1 MASISNST
9 LSSPGIGSGLDVNS
23 IVTQLTAIE
32 HQPIDLLAQKQSV
45 IQTKLS
51 SFGLL
56 SSYMSN
62 VRDIAAQLAKPA
74 TWTKNT
80 ATSSDSSVQVSAKS
94 TAATGTYSVSV
105 TQLAQ
110 SQSLASKAFTNST
123 APVGTGTLHIAFGSW
138 NTGATVF
145 TADGTRSGIDI
156 AIGAG
161 DNTLTGIKNKINA
174 TNTGVTASI
183 VNDANGARLV
193 VTSKATG
200 AANAV
205 RITATDD
212 DGANNDELGLS
223 ALAFDPPN
231 FAPSDP
237 LNPGVQMAQ
246 TQAAADATATI
257 NGLAVRSANN
267 TIAGAIDGVT
277 LTLSA
282 KTTSPVT
289 VGVSLDTGSLA
300 SAVTSFAKAF
310 SDISAYISSQTKYDT
325 STKTASPLQ
334 GDSATLSVQRALR
347 NVFVSTSG
355 ESSTYKYLSD
365 VGIEFQDD
373 GTVDV
378 DGAKLNAALAANPQE
393 VAKLFSG
400 TTSGNAAQQGFA
412 VRVSSVAKQML
423 DTTGSITTHSKSLQ
437 ADIARNQK
445 QQDALQQRVDDFKA
459 RILKQYSALDT
470 IMAQTSASNS
480 ALTQALTALSNQ
492 NTAIAKG

>member
-32 HQPIDLLAQKQSV
+32 HQPIDLLAQKQTV
-45 IQTKLS
+45 IQAKLS

-56 SSYMSN
+56 SSYMGN

-74 TWTKNT
+74 TWTKNA
-80 ATSSDSSVQVSAKS
+80 ATSSDPGVQVSAKS

-110 SQSLASKAFTNST
+110 SQSLASRAFTNST
-123 APVGTGTLHIAFGSW
+123 SAVGTGTLHIAFGSW
-138 NTGATVF
+138 NTGATAF

-174 TNTGVTASI
+174 ANAGVTASI

-277 LTLSA
+277 LTLTA
-282 KTTSPVT
+282 KTTAPAT
-289 VGVSLDTGSLA
+289 VGVALDTGSLA

-347 NVFVSTSG
+347 NVFTSTSG

-378 DGAKLNAALAANPQE
+378 DGAKLNAALSANPQE

-400 TTSGNAAQQGFA
+400 TSSGTLAQQGFA
-412 VRVSSVAKQML
+412 VRVSAVAKQML
-423 DTTGSITTHSKSLQ
+423 DITGSITTHSKSLA

-459 RILKQYSALDT
+459 RMLKQYSALDT

-480 ALTQALTALSNQ
+480 ALTQALTALQNQ
-492 NTAIAKG
+492 NASIAKG